1 MIECTEYI
9 ITYIWQSQAP
19 VSLNTYLTI
28 KGLLKKC
35 ISEEVPCGF
44 FLRTVIVN
52 RGNSCEL
59 KAKKKVL
66 VLHQWADFFPFSK
79 LRNVQTQNKILKFLL
94 LLANIGCW
102 NCLAMVNIII
112 SIFSLL
118 VFLKQLIYLS
128 LFLDIHFFFW
138 FRKKRPPTSFSEVN
152 IWIIYEIIY
161 E

>member
-1 MIECTEYI
+1 MTIE
-9 ITYIWQSQAP
+9 
-19 VSLNTYLTI
+19 
-28 KGLLKKC
+28 GLFKKC

-66 VLHQWADFFPFSK
+66 VLHQWADLFQFSK

-102 NCLAMVNIII
+102 NCLAMVNIIV

-118 VFLKQLIYLS
+118 VFFKQLIYLS
-128 LFLDIHFFFW
+128 LFLVINFFFLIS
-138 FRKKRPPTSFSEVN
+138 KKASTYIIFLKLKNIDYSNIVLKTLNNINLNNFSLGDP
-152 IWIIYEIIY
+152 WIIK
-161 E
+161 